1 MRRVSMFIAELIY
14 QCGKTYLGRLSAHGS
29 YAVPVPQS
37 HRQETEKEEKK

>member
-14 QCGKTYLGRLSAHGS
+14 QCGKTYLGLLSAHGS

-37 HRQETEKEEKK
+37 LQETEKEEKK